1 MINAESLLSDVRGGK
16 INFADLN
23 EEQLRYFLSTVA
35 LDCTDE
41 VHEYHVMRNTLL
53 NLPRDEQLRI
63 CDEYFFFEWSKIF
76 LDYSLVI
83 HDLKL

>member
-1 MINAESLLSDVRGGK
+1 MFHMINADLLLSDVRGGK
-16 INFADLN
+16 INFADLS

-41 VHEYHVMRNTLL
+41 VHEYHVMRKVLL

-63 CDEYFFFEWSKIF
+63 CDEYF
-76 LDYSLVI
+76 
-83 HDLKL
+83 

>member
-1 MINAESLLSDVRGGK
+1 MINADSLLESILNGK
-16 INFADLN
+16 IKFADLS

-41 VHEYHVMRNTLL
+41 VHEYHVMRKVLL

-63 CDEYFFFEWSKIF
+63 CDEYFLNGQRF
-76 LDYSLVI
+76 SLTI
-83 HDLKL
+83 H

>member
-1 MINAESLLSDVRGGK
+1 MFHMINAESLLSDVRGGK
-16 INFADLN
+16 INFADLS

-53 NLPRDEQLRI
+53 NLHRDEQLRI
-63 CDEYFFFEWSKIF
+63 CDEYFFLNGQRF
-76 LDYSLVI
+76 SLII
-83 HDLKL
+83 H

>member
-1 MINAESLLSDVRGGK
+1 MI
-16 INFADLN
+16 
-23 EEQLRYFLSTVA
+23 FLSTVA

-41 VHEYHVMRNTLL
+41 VHEYHVMRKVLL

-76 LDYSLVI
+76 LDHSLVI
-83 HDLKL
+83 YDLKL